1 MVTFYN
7 KKLKNVRWLLRNMAK
22 PLKNTHMP
30 TVLCFT
36 IREEDCFLKTRKSIL
51 VQSSLCKIG
60 EVKSTATEGSSTSK
74 LVPMVV

>member
-1 MVTFYN
+1 
-7 KKLKNVRWLLRNMAK
+7 MAK

-30 TVLCFT
+30 AVLCCT
-36 IREEDCFLKTRKSIL
+36 IREEDCFLENRKSIL

-60 EVKSTATEGSSTSK
+60 EMKSAPTEGSSTSK